1 MPSQVNAL
9 TASYA
14 KGGTDVPL
22 IEQTIGDFFAAM
34 AQRQGARDALVS
46 RHQGLRYSY
55 AQLHMA
61 ARQLASALL
70 SQGLVKGDRGKKIS
84 VRVTRTATGYAT
96 LVLKS
101 AQTRK
106 IR

>member
-34 AQRQGARDALVS
+34 AQRQGSRDALVS

-61 ARQLASALL
+61 ARQLASALTQSGIGRNDTVAVML
-70 SQGLVKGDRGKKIS
+70 PNTPPM
-84 VRVTRTATGYAT
+84 VT
-96 LVLKS
+96 K
-101 AQTRK
+101 
-106 IR
+106 

>member
-34 AQRQGARDALVS
+34 AQRWAR
-46 RHQGLRYSY
+46 R
-55 AQLHMA
+55 
-61 ARQLASALL
+61 
-70 SQGLVKGDRGKKIS
+70 
-84 VRVTRTATGYAT
+84 
-96 LVLKS
+96 
-101 AQTRK
+101 
-106 IR
+106 